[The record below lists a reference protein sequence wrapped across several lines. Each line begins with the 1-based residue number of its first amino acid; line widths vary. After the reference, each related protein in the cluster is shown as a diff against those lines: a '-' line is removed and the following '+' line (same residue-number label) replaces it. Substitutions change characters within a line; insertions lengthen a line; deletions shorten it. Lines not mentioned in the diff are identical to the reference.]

1 MWFVFITVSTRV
13 NQAFNKALFH
23 FINHVEGMAMS
34 TKKEINTPSAECGD
48 TDDALLNEYSEQLM
62 DAIQNGATL
71 KDVHGVSNETMSDV
85 YKLAYDFYHM
95 GKLDDAESLFRFL
108 CIYDFYNP
116 EYAMGLAAVYQLK
129 KNYAKAIDFYALSY
143 SLSQDDYRPMHYA
156 GQCNLML
163 CRSVQARKC
172 FEIVVDKCTDEQLK
186 DKAQAYLSALEDM
199 DTHGADDPT
208 TEGTDKEQ

>member
-1 MWFVFITVSTRV
+1 MSFKKVMDAKNELRDE
-13 NQAFNKALFH
+13 
-23 FINHVEGMAMS
+23 VEE
-34 TKKEINTPSAECGD
+34 T
-48 TDDALLNEYSEQLM
+48 LLNDYSEQLM
-62 DAIQNGATL
+62 DAIHNGATL

-129 KNYAKAIDFYALSY
+129 KNYSKAIDFYALSY
-143 SLSQDDYRPMHYA
+143 SLSENDYRPMLYA

-163 CRSVQARKC
+163 CRSVQASKC
-172 FEIVVDKCTDEQLK
+172 FDIVTEKCSDISLTE
-186 DKAQAYLSALEDM
+186 KAQAYLAALKDM
-199 DTHGADDPT
+199 DANEENGSQNEDTNR
-208 TEGTDKEQ
+208 EE

>member
-1 MWFVFITVSTRV
+1 M
-13 NQAFNKALFH
+13 
-23 FINHVEGMAMS
+23 GD
-34 TKKEINTPSAECGD
+34 KKIMD
-48 TDDALLNEYSEQLM
+48 TSNELCDDVDDTLLNEYSEQLM

-172 FEIVVDKCTDEQLK
+172 FEIVLDKCTDEQLK
-186 DKAQAYLSALEDM
+186 EKAQAYLSALEDM
-199 DTHGADDPT
+199 NTN
-208 TEGTDKEQ
+208 GTDGPTKEGPNEEQ